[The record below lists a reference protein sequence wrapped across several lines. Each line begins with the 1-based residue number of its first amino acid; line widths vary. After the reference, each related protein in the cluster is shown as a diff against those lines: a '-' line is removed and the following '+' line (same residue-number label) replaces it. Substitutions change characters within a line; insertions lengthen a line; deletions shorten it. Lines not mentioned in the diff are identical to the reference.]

1 MSTEPAE
8 WVLVKIT
15 RPLNGPAVIY
25 RGPSERSCAVVRFN
39 AAAVAALG
47 LKAGMRI
54 TVYRPTK
61 PNGKAALAIGT
72 HIDGVALNG
81 KGGSLQCGGRAFTQ
95 AFEAIG
101 KRYATVKFSIG
112 PAPFVSGML
121 ATLNPVESELAP

>member
-1 MSTEPAE
+1 MSTESD
-8 WVLVKIT
+8 WILVKTT

-25 RGPSERSCAVVRFN
+25 RGPSSKSCAVVRFN

-54 TVYRPTK
+54 TVYRPAK

-72 HIDGVALNG
+72 HVDGVSLNG

-101 KRYATVKFSIG
+101 KRYASVKFSIQ
-112 PAPFVSGML
+112 PAAAGQFL
-121 ATLNPVESELAP
+121 AFLNPIETELAP